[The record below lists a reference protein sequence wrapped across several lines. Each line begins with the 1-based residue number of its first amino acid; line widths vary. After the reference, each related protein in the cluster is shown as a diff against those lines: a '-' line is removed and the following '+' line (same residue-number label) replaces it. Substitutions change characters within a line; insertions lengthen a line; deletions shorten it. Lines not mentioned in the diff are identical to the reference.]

1 MMRWWM
7 VVVVVVLVVV
17 VVVAPSQL
25 VIDIVAGWLG
35 WNDIISG
42 AAGVQIWSEAGQ
54 GGGWRQV
61 INIIALVLITNIT
74 LVTSMFI
81 CSISMEKFSKSS
93 RWPPDSRKI
102 WGKDHPAA
110 KTRERRDSAYQGW
123 HHCLNCHQCHLIEIY
138 KTDIYFSVR
147 WMRSWSGQRTN
158 VGRSSRLV
166 QTCTTPTSQRF

>member
-1 MMRWWM
+1 M
-7 VVVVVVLVVV
+7 
-17 VVVAPSQL
+17 VAPSQIQL

-42 AAGVQIWSEAGQ
+42 AAGVEIWSEAGQ

-61 INIIALVLITNIT
+61 INIIALVLITNIP

-81 CSISMEKFSKSS
+81 CSISMENISNFSKSS
-93 RWPPDSRKI
+93 QWPPGSRKI

-110 KTRERRDSAYQGW
+110 KTRERRDSAYQGC
-123 HHCLNCHQCHLIEIY
+123 HQCLNCHQCLLIEIY

-147 WMRSWSGQRTN
+147 WMRSWFGPKMKDAKSLRI
-158 VGRSSRLV
+158 VRI
-166 QTCTTPTSQRF
+166 CTILTLAKF